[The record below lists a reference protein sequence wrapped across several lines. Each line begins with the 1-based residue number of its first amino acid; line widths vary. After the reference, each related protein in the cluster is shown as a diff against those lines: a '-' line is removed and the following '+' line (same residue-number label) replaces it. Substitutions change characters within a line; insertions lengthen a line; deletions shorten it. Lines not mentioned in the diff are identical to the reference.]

1 VTAVIADPAWR
12 AQVAD
17 EGLVLYAGADLNY
30 LIPDLPAAH
39 AQALAAL
46 FEPASAP
53 MEPEDQPEGVRLVLP
68 QLRALGAVRPA
79 VLPTPRRPRTLTVAV
94 RIAGTAME
102 TLTDALLDAFPP
114 VAEPELTLVVRTTAT
129 LRELAKLAGE
139 LDGPQLLLDVGYHH
153 TASLG
158 PLVVPG
164 GTACLACMSV
174 RAARRWGDPPQPAAP
189 GAADAP
195 GLPVALAVHAISRIG
210 AGSLALLER
219 VVSYRLDEFTAT
231 AEDVLP
237 AADCPVCPRIPV
249 GRATLPWEEQR

>member
-12 AQVAD
+12 AQRT
-17 EGLVLYAGADLNY
+17 EKGLVVYAGADLNY

-39 AQALAAL
+39 ARALATL

-79 VLPTPRRPRTLTVAV
+79 SLPTPLRPRPLAVGV
-94 RIAGTAME
+94 RIAGTATE
-102 TLTDALLDAFPP
+102 TLTAALLAAFPP
-114 VAEPELTLVVRTTAT
+114 VPDPELTLVVRTTAT
-129 LRELAKLAGE
+129 LRELAALAGE
-139 LDGPQLLLDVGYHH
+139 LDGPHLLLDVGYHH
-153 TASLG
+153 TAAIG

-174 RAARRWGDPPQPAAP
+174 RAARRWGDPPVPTAP
-189 GAADAP
+189 EAVARP
-195 GLPVALAVHAISRIG
+195 GFPLALAVHAIDRIG

-219 VVSYRLDEFTAT
+219 VVSYRLDEFTST

-237 AADCPVCPRIPV
+237 AADCPVCPRVPV
-249 GRATLPWEEQR
+249 GRATLPWEEDL

>member
-1 VTAVIADPAWR
+1 VTALIADPAWR

-30 LIPDLPAAH
+30 LIPDVPAAH

-46 FEPASAP
+46 FEPESAP
-53 MEPEDQPEGVRLVLP
+53 MEPEGQPEGVRLALP
-68 QLRALGAVRPA
+68 QLRALGALRPA
-79 VLPTPRRPRTLTVAV
+79 VLPTPRRPRTLAVVV
-94 RIAGTAME
+94 RIAGTATE

-114 VAEPELTLVVRTTAT
+114 VADPELTLVVRTTAT
-129 LRELAKLAGE
+129 LRELARLAGE
-139 LDGPQLLLDVGYHH
+139 LDGPHLLLDVGYHH
-153 TASLG
+153 TATIG

-174 RAARRWGDPPQPAAP
+174 RAARRWGDPPVPAAP
-189 GAADAP
+189 EAVAQP
-195 GLPVALAVHAISRIG
+195 GFPIALAVHAIDRIG
-210 AGSLALLER
+210 GGSLALLER

-237 AADCPVCPRIPV
+237 AADCPVCPRVLV
-249 GRATLPWEEQR
+249 GRATLPWEDET

>member
-17 EGLVLYAGADLNY
+17 TGLVVYAGADLNY

-39 AQALAAL
+39 ARVLVAL

-79 VLPTPRRPRTLTVAV
+79 VLPTPRQPRTLAVGV
-94 RIAGTAME
+94 RIAGTATE
-102 TLTDALLDAFPP
+102 TLTGALLEAFPP
-114 VAEPELTLVVRTTAT
+114 VATPELTLVVRTTTT
-129 LRELAKLAGE
+129 LRELAAFAGD
-139 LDGPQLLLDVGYHH
+139 LTGPQLLLDLGYHH
-153 TASLG
+153 TAAIG

-164 GTACLACMSV
+164 GSACLACMSV
-174 RAARRWGDPPQPAAP
+174 RAARRWGDPPPPPAPEAVTQAGFP
-189 GAADAP
+189 I
-195 GLPVALAVHAISRIG
+195 ALAAHAISRIS

-237 AADCPVCPRIPV
+237 AADCPVCPRVPIE
-249 GRATLPWEEQR
+249 RATLPWEEEP